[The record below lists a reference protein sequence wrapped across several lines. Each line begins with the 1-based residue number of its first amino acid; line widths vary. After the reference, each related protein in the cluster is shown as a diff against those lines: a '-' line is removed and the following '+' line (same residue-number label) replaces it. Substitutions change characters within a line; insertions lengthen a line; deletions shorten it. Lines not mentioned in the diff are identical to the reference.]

1 MTSGSVSGLVTHGF
15 FCYQL
20 RQGTQWGE
28 QQIEEGEELSFG
40 SIENE
45 MPGIQ
50 PDGDVQE
57 VACHKCKR
65 GLRPK

>member
-15 FCYQL
+15 CCYQL
-20 RQGTQWGE
+20 RQGTQQGE
-28 QQIEEGEELSFG
+28 QQIEEGKELRFG

-50 PDGDVQE
+50 PDGDVQDVTCLE
-57 VACHKCKR
+57 CKR
-65 GLRPK
+65 GLHWK